1 MSDET
6 TSATPLLRN
15 INFWLFVVNRSSNV
29 IGIHSL
35 TVAVG
40 WYVYKLTGDPLD
52 LGLIGLAQFAPALVL
67 FLFAGMAADRFDRRR
82 IMVACNIV
90 HGLAVA
96 LAGGYREHDILVVT
110 EKGAE
115 NITHFPYGPEHN
127 IIAS

>member
-52 LGLIGLAQFAPALVL
+52 LGLIGLAQFAPALIL
-67 FLFAGMAADRFDRRR
+67 FLVAG
-82 IMVACNIV
+82 
-90 HGLAVA
+90 LEKK
-96 LAGGYREHDILVVT
+96 GYRRESNSMNAKSCQGFM
-110 EKGAE
+110 KGSLQVGQS
-115 NITHFPYGPEHN
+115 YY
-127 IIAS
+127 